1 MKEELQHIIQ
11 QKHLNATIHSPVSY
25 HHVPSLY
32 ANADI
37 VVFPSLW
44 PEPFGRI
51 AIEAMAAGKPVIGT
65 RIGGIKE
72 TVEQG
77 AGILVLPG
85 SAEQL
90 HAAIQQLIENPS
102 LRTKMGIAG
111 KKHAEKYNEPNITRL
126 IIQTYSTHFKANS
139 KAKSLQASPDAQ
151 PQPLPISRP

>member
-1 MKEELQHIIQ
+1 M
-11 QKHLNATIHSPVSY
+11 P
-25 HHVPSLY
+25 
-32 ANADI
+32 
-37 VVFPSLW
+37 
-44 PEPFGRI
+44 
-51 AIEAMAAGKPVIGT
+51 AAKPVIGT

-72 TVEQG
+72 TGEQG

-126 IIQTYSTHFKANS
+126 IIQTYFTPGLRRFVLEK
-139 KAKSLQASPDAQ
+139 DMT
-151 PQPLPISRP
+151 IVGGG